1 MSEQPERTG
10 PPNIDDELA
19 DDLQDES
26 LSGPPRAATG
36 QRPDGQGASAAH
48 PPAPGTRPAPQ
59 AGGKPPAPA
68 QPPQSVARS
77 SAPSRLK
84 PAAPPG
90 KKPAAKPQP
99 ARKPTS
105 PGKKPA
111 GGGRSPTR
119 PNGRSLPGVQG
130 VTVKSRAPE
139 RPVTASKTQEPR
151 WLKQLRK
158 ELPPYTDEVLA
169 LLLMA
174 FGLLSFL
181 SLLSPTSGALG
192 MAWSGALQQAFGGG
206 AFVISAVILA
216 AGGLLLVPK
225 LGIPVRLNWWRIVAA
240 ELFYVFVLAYLHAGI
255 RASLGGEAGQIE
267 AFARAFEGR
276 GGGMVGWAIQE
287 ALHLLLGDMV
297 TGIVL
302 LGLIALTGALLIGI
316 RRDQVVGL
324 LDGIYARLMETVERL
339 EDVPQPAPDGAQPK
353 YEVLNPGGPRLVELP
368 AIPGRPSIVTGE
380 KGAGAITL
388 TRVGAPANPG
398 SPFQGSRTQAER
410 IRATRTIEHRFH
422 LDRRE
427 DKRRARKRSEKL
439 PPLDLL
445 DVREFERPTDDE
457 INVNAVII
465 EETVQDFDMRVEVIG
480 VKAGPTIT
488 QYAVQPFKR
497 IDQDGQ
503 KVVVDRVRVTR
514 VAALAKD
521 LSLALAAPSV
531 RIQAP
536 VPGTNYIGV
545 EVPNTRPGIVSLR
558 PVIESDSFYQV
569 NSPLALGLG
578 RQVDGQPFAA
588 DLGSMPHLLIGGTTG
603 SGKSVCLRSI
613 ATCLAANNTPDRL
626 RMVMIDPKMV
636 ELIRF
641 NGLPHLLG
649 RVEVQ
654 LDRILGVLRW
664 ITREMERRYRL
675 MEDAQAR
682 NIATYNHGRR
692 KNLRLPYIV
701 VLIDELA
708 ELMMEHPDDTEHLIT
723 RLAQM
728 ARATGIHLVVATQ
741 RPSTDVVTGLIKAN
755 FPARISFAVASGIDS
770 RVIIDSVGAE
780 DLVGNGDMLY
790 QGADAA
796 GPIRLQGCF
805 VNDYEMERIVTFW
818 RNNWDYDDFAPAPWE
833 KALTRAAVLDETDE
847 MLEDAIRVVLD
858 EGEASASLLQR
869 RLNVGY
875 PRAGRLADA
884 LYKMG
889 VVGEEQGG
897 GRTRKV
903 LIPLDTDPT
912 TYIINWRM
920 GK

>member
-1 MSEQPERTG
+1 
-10 PPNIDDELA
+10 
-19 DDLQDES
+19 
-26 LSGPPRAATG
+26 
-36 QRPDGQGASAAH
+36 
-48 PPAPGTRPAPQ
+48 
-59 AGGKPPAPA
+59 
-68 QPPQSVARS
+68 
-77 SAPSRLK
+77 
-84 PAAPPG
+84 
-90 KKPAAKPQP
+90 
-99 ARKPTS
+99 
-105 PGKKPA
+105 
-111 GGGRSPTR
+111 
-119 PNGRSLPGVQG
+119 
-130 VTVKSRAPE
+130 VTLKSRAPE
-139 RPVTASKTQEPR
+139 RPPTPAKTQEPQ

-192 MAWSGALQQAFGGG
+192 TVWSGALQQAFGGG
-206 AFVISAVILA
+206 AFVISAVILS

-240 ELFYVFVLAYLHAGI
+240 ELFYVFVLAYIHAGI
-255 RASLGGEAGQIE
+255 RASLGGEAGRVE

-287 ALHLLLGDMV
+287 ALHILLGDMV

-302 LGLIALTGALLIGI
+302 LALIALTGALVIGI
-316 RRDQVVGL
+316 RRDQLVDL
-324 LDGIYARLMETVERL
+324 LDRIYARLMAMVERL
-339 EDVPQPAPDGAQPK
+339 EDVPQPASEAART
-353 YEVLNPGGPRLVELP
+353 YEVLNPNGPRLVELP

-380 KGAGAITL
+380 KGAGAITIA
-388 TRVGAPANPG
+388 RVGAPANPG

-410 IRATRTIEHRFH
+410 IRATRTIEHRFQ

-427 DKRRARKRSEKL
+427 EKRRTRKRSEKL

-445 DVREFERPTDDE
+445 DVREFERPGDDE

-465 EETVQDFDMRVEVIG
+465 EETVEDFGMQVEVIG

-497 IDQDGQ
+497 VDQDGE

-558 PVIESDSFYQV
+558 PVIESDDFYRMK
-569 NSPLALGLG
+569 SSLAIALG
-578 RQVDGQPFAA
+578 RQVDGNPFAA

-613 ATCLAANNTPDRL
+613 ATCLATNNTPDRL

-692 KNLRLPYIV
+692 KNQRLPYIV

-755 FPARISFAVASGIDS
+755 FPARVSFAVASGVDS

-780 DLVGNGDMLY
+780 DLVGNGDLLY

-818 RNNWDYDDFAPAPWE
+818 RNNWEYDDFAPAPWE

-847 MLEDAIRVVLD
+847 MLEDAIRVVLA